1 MTDDVKERCA
11 AESAAIAAARKHIYI
26 GDDADGDPVLI
37 GLEDGIRAALSA
49 LRPGDE
55 IGECV
60 LVPKAAVSDLVRSIT
75 EVRPGEMWT
84 AASFDNFEAFRAA
97 LATAKKG

>member
-11 AESAAIAAARKHIYI
+11 AETAAIAAARKYIYI

-60 LVPKAAVSDLVRSIT
+60 LVPKEPTTGMANAGMIASSCRVPVEPVYRAMLAA
-75 EVRPGEMWT
+75 
-84 AASFDNFEAFRAA
+84 
-97 LATAKKG
+97 AKKKG